1 VGERVAG
8 QRRRADG
15 RSAGMPDYKFAV
27 VGPISGAS
35 DAQLAEYARATLD
48 QARGMLLR
56 PR

>member
-1 VGERVAG
+1 
-8 QRRRADG
+8 
-15 RSAGMPDYKFAV
+15 MPDYKFAV